1 MVLQLYSYD
10 NIFWKRVTDNVE
22 KGVNL
27 CVFLHFHVMPHLKTL
42 SMFRH
47 LYDERFNNLVI
58 YSVGLGVPY
67 DSAKDLVQE
76 CFIKLW
82 ENHDSVSNPV
92 SWLFASVRNASM
104 NWLKSEIRS
113 AGRKVSLEDISHRC
127 HDESSVEQALEYF
140 HKVEEAYDRLKEL
153 TGRCKDVFTMVY
165 VEKMKIREVAE
176 ELELSE
182 NTVKTYL
189 KRAKDALRILCISV
203 VAVCFSF
210 WL

>member
-1 MVLQLYSYD
+1 
-10 NIFWKRVTDNVE
+10 
-22 KGVNL
+22 
-27 CVFLHFHVMPHLKTL
+27 MPHLKTL

-76 CFIKLW
+76 CYIKLW
-82 ENHDSVSNPV
+82 ENYDSVSNPV

-127 HDESSVEQALEYF
+127 HDESSVEQAIEYF

-189 KRAKDALRILCISV
+189 KRAKDALRILCISA